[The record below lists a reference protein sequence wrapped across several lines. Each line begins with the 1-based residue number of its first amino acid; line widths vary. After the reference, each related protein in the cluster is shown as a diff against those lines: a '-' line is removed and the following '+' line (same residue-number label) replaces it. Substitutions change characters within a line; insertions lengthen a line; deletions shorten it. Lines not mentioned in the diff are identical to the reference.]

1 MMRICPKCGDYYA
14 DALLAF
20 CLVDGTPLMNVAPT
34 GKSWREGA
42 RVIEKK
48 ENALSRQKRNLKW
61 RRIAL
66 SAMLVATMVVCVV
79 AANSF
84 IYIESTQKKNPLPGP
99 SIQAIVPDVLTA
111 TAITPITQ
119 GKPIPTP
126 TPTPIT
132 TPDTTIPVKKIDT
145 PPPTPSADL
154 VLANSDSPDLV
165 APGGE
170 LAYTITISNNGP
182 SAAQSITVTDNLPSS
197 VTFVNCAAN
206 KGGVCKGA
214 GDKRTIFFASLD
226 KGALATITLHTTAS
240 NSLTNGAIIENT
252 ASVTSN
258 TSDPRAGNNSDN
270 EITTV
275 RIAAPVCSDK
285 DESREG
291 EIIKKVWSLNIGSER
306 SEIIREYFP
315 VDLQGVNASFRVIEY
330 QTTFSKPCQAA
341 VVTVKYEWHITAQA
355 IKIRPIQKEKK
366 FNCVKNR
373 ETWVCR

>member
-14 DALLAF
+14 DASLAF
-20 CLVDGTPLMNVAPT
+20 CLADGAPLMNVAPT

-42 RVIEKK
+42 RVLEKK
-48 ENALSRQKRNLKW
+48 ENTLKRQKRNLKW

-66 SAMLVATMVVCVV
+66 SAMLAATMVVCVV

-84 IYIESTQKKNPLPGP
+84 IYIESTQRKNPLPGP
-99 SIQAIVPDVLTA
+99 STQAIVPDVLTA
-111 TAITPITQ
+111 VTLPTQREPIA
-119 GKPIPTP
+119 
-126 TPTPIT
+126 TPTPIL

-170 LAYTITISNNGP
+170 LAYTITITNNGP
-182 SAAQSITVTDNLPSS
+182 SAAQSIMVTDNLPST
-197 VTFVNCAAN
+197 VKFVNCAAN
-206 KGGVCKGA
+206 RGGVCKGV
-214 GDKRTIFFASLD
+214 GNKRTIFFASLD

-240 NSLTNGAIIENT
+240 NSLTNGATIENT

-270 EITTV
+270 EIATV

-291 EIIKKVWSLNIGSER
+291 EIIKRVWSGIILSDR
-306 SEIIREYFP
+306 SKIIREYFP
-315 VDLQGVNASFRVIEY
+315 VDLQGVNAGFRVIEY

-341 VVTVKYEWHITAQA
+341 VVTVKYEWHITAPL
-355 IKIRPIQKEKK
+355 IKTRPIQKERK
-366 FNCVKNR
+366 FNCAKNGG
-373 ETWVCR
+373 TWLCQ

>member
-1 MMRICPKCGDYYA
+1 MVRFCPKCGDYYA

-20 CLVDGTPLMNVAPT
+20 CLVDGTPLMNVAQT

-42 RVIEKK
+42 RVLEKK
-48 ENALSRQKRNLKW
+48 ENALRQQKRNLKW

-99 SIQAIVPDVLTA
+99 STQAIVPDVLTA
-111 TAITPITQ
+111 VTLPSQGEPIA
-119 GKPIPTP
+119 

-145 PPPTPSADL
+145 PTPTPSADL
-154 VLANSDSPDLV
+154 VLANSGSPDLV
-165 APGGE
+165 TPGGE
-170 LAYTITISNNGP
+170 LAYTITIANNGP
-182 SAAQSITVTDNLPSS
+182 DAAQSITVTDNLPST

-226 KGALATITLHTTAS
+226 KGVSATITLHTTAS
-240 NSLTNGAIIENT
+240 NSLTNGATINNT
-252 ASVTSN
+252 VSVTSN
-258 TSDPRAGNNSDN
+258 TSDPRANNNSDN

-275 RIAAPVCSDK
+275 RIATPVCSDK

-291 EIIKKVWSLNIGSER
+291 EIIKRVWSQIILSDR
-306 SEIIREYFP
+306 TKIIREYFP
-315 VDLQGVNASFRVIEY
+315 VDLQGVNAGFRVIEY

-341 VVTVKYEWHITAQA
+341 VVTVRYEWHITAPM
-355 IKIRPIQKEKK
+355 IKTRPIQKESK
-366 FNCVKNR
+366 FNCVKNGA
-373 ETWVCR
+373 TWLCKVI

>member
-1 MMRICPKCGDYYA
+1 MMRFCPKCGDYYA

-20 CLVDGTPLMNVAPT
+20 CLMDGAPLTNVAPT

-42 RVIEKK
+42 RVLEKK
-48 ENALSRQKRNLKW
+48 ENALRQQKRKLKW

-84 IYIESTQKKNPLPGP
+84 IYIESTQRKNPLPGP
-99 SIQAIVPDVLTA
+99 STQAIVPDVLTA
-111 TAITPITQ
+111 TAV
-119 GKPIPTP
+119 IPTIQGQTIP
-126 TPTPIT
+126 ILTPIT

-154 VLANSDSPDLV
+154 VLTNSDSPDLI

-170 LAYTITISNNGP
+170 LAYIITITNNGP
-182 SAAQSITVTDNLPSS
+182 DAAQSITVTDNLPST
-197 VTFVNCAAN
+197 VRFVNCAAN

-214 GDKRTIFFASLD
+214 GNNRTIFFASLD

-240 NSLTNGAIIENT
+240 NSLTNGATIENT
-252 ASVTSN
+252 AFVTSN
-258 TSDPRAGNNSDN
+258 TPDPRAGNNSDN

-275 RIAAPVCSDK
+275 RIAAPVCSDR

-291 EIIKKVWSLNIGSER
+291 EIIKRAWSLNIVSER

-315 VDLQGVNASFRVIEY
+315 IDLQGINAGFRVIEY

-341 VVTVKYEWHITAQA
+341 VVTVKYEWHISAPM
-355 IKIRPIQKEKK
+355 IKTRPIQKERK

-373 ETWVCR
+373 ETWICR